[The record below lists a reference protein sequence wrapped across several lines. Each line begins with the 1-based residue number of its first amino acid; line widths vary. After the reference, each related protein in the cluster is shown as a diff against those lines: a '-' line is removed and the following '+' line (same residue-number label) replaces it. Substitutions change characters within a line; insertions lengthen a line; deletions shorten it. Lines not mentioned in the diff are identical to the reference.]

1 MKIISRKTKQLEEN
15 SKWNNM
21 LGFALLV
28 GLLSLFGYLAIRAYI
43 LPGVDFRMFFAGAK
57 LLAHGQNPY
66 DYQLIYELVAEI
78 TGTYY
83 GNVPYYYP
91 LWLALIMI
99 PYTFFPFHIARIA
112 WILTIVVTFFFG
124 SILALKLMPIT
135 QSKAKKWLIITAV
148 TYLFLWANI
157 FQEQVAALLFFA
169 IALSLWGYHTNNY
182 PLAGIALAFAASKPN
197 ITMLPVVALGLF
209 YLSKQRKSA
218 IWAIETVSIFVIITN
233 LIIPGWSR
241 HYLEPNFGEG
251 AHNQLEGPGIIAG
264 KRFTVTLLDWLPQFG
279 IQQRGYIVIWI
290 VLALVGLFLLWQ
302 AWKHQDVIL
311 LTAVAVS
318 LNMVLTPYAM
328 GYDFPVLTLPF
339 IWILYRLRNK
349 RNYIP
354 SVIVLVVLLIF
365 PFFER
370 ISYDAYWITLGIFVL
385 IALQLPPL
393 EKQPQSLEP
402 DIIRSP

>member
-1 MKIISRKTKQLEEN
+1 MNITSGKIKQLEEN
-15 SKWNNM
+15 TKWNNL
-21 LGFALLV
+21 LGFASLVALLC
-28 GLLSLFGYLAIRAYI
+28 LFGYLAIRAYI

-57 LLAHGQNPY
+57 LLAQGQNPY

-91 LWLALIMI
+91 LWLALLMI
-99 PYTFFPFHIARIA
+99 PYTFFPFQAARIV
-112 WILTIVVTFFFG
+112 WIFTIVVTFFSG
-124 SILALKLMPIT
+124 SILALNLMPIT
-135 QSKAKKWLIITAV
+135 KSKAKKWLLLIVV

-157 FQEQVAALLFFA
+157 FQEQIAALLFFA
-169 IALSLWGYHTNNY
+169 IVLSLWGHHTNNY

-197 ITMLPVVALGLF
+197 ITMLAVIALGLF

-218 IWAIETVSIFVIITN
+218 IWAIETVSILVIITN
-233 LIIPGWSR
+233 LIIPGWSGY
-241 HYLEPNFGEG
+241 YLAPNFGEG

-279 IQQRGYIVIWI
+279 IQGQGYTIIWI
-290 VLALVGLFLLWQ
+290 ILMLAGLFLLWR
-302 AWKHQDVIL
+302 AWKHQDALL
-311 LTAVAVS
+311 LTAVAVT

-328 GYDFPVLTLPF
+328 GYDFPVLALPF
-339 IWILYRLRNK
+339 IWILNQLKNK

-354 SVIVLVVLLIF
+354 SVIILVALLII

-370 ISYDAYWITLGIFVL
+370 ISYDAYWITLGLFSLV
-385 IALQLPPL
+385 ALQLPPL
-393 EKQPQSLEP
+393 GKQPQAVEP
-402 DIIRSP
+402 EIIRSV